1 MIIPE
6 NIRPKEV
13 LLRRTR
19 HSSAQGNIKLEVP
32 FAKTV
37 TSQTSFLI
45 RSCEVWNILD
55 SELIERNTNLNT
67 FRKGLKAYYMRAL
80 SNVFNSEDPRTW
92 KSVCFKC
99 KRARSLVVSPS
110 CCY

>member
-1 MIIPE
+1 MVPY
-6 NIRPKEV
+6 EV
-13 LLRRTR
+13 PYVNNGTVNN
-19 HSSAQGNIKLEVP
+19 GNPTLISPGKLEVP
-32 FAKTV
+32 FAKTF
-37 TSQTSFLI
+37 QTSFFI
-45 RSCEVWNILD
+45 RSCKVWNILD
-55 SELIERNTNLNT
+55 SELIDRNTNLST

-110 CCY
+110 CRY